1 MMIRSVL
8 AGFLIFFVGVTNS
21 IAIDY
26 KPNILLVIADDM
38 GIDASPCYDVGALK
52 PKMPNLKKLCRTGL
66 VFDNFYTN
74 PMCSP
79 TRASMITGRYS
90 FRTGVGTAVGP
101 NSSNGLRLGE
111 KTLFQLFTEKAS
123 DYEHAVIGKWHLA
136 TRDNGGIDHPKLAGV
151 GYYSGLL
158 AGTVEDYSDWW
169 RTNQGLTGKFKQ
181 YVTTIFTEDAISW
194 IEQQQQK
201 PWFLWLA
208 HVAPH
213 TPFHLPPKGLYSD
226 KSLTG
231 SEQDIRQNPL
241 KYYFAALEALD
252 KELGRLL
259 KSMSK
264 QVRDNTVIIFIGDN
278 GSPNRAVQSPYERG
292 RAKASVFDGG
302 THTPLIVGGNGV
314 LRKGEREDALINSTD
329 IFATVSELAGI
340 SQSAISSAEDSVS
353 FAPLLSEKKEHKRK
367 FAYVEHFGVSDSK
380 VGGRR
385 AAQYGWAIRGQRYKY
400 IKLENGE
407 EFLFDLNDDPYEQMN
422 LYSEGGN
429 DLERLSDWEKQLKLR

>member
-1 MMIRSVL
+1 MTRPMF
-8 AGFLIFFVGVTNS
+8 AGFLIYLLSAAYSVAAEG
-21 IAIDY
+21 

-52 PKMPNLKKLCRTGL
+52 PNMPTLEKLCRTGL

-111 KTLFQLFTEKAS
+111 KTLFQTLTDKAPE
-123 DYEHAVIGKWHLA
+123 YNHAVIGKWHLA
-136 TRDNGGIDHPKLAGV
+136 TRNNGGIDHPELAGI

-158 AGTVEDYSDWW
+158 TGTVDDYSDWW
-169 RTNQGLTGKFKQ
+169 RTSQGKIGKVKR
-181 YVTTIFTEDAISW
+181 YITSIFTDDAISW
-194 IEQQQQK
+194 VQQQKQK

-213 TPFHLPPKGLYSD
+213 TPFHRPPKGLYSD
-226 KSLTG
+226 STLTG
-231 SEQDIRQNPL
+231 TDADIRRNPL

-264 QVRDNTVIIFIGDN
+264 TVRDNTVIMFIGDN
-278 GSPNRAVQSPYERG
+278 GTPNRSVQPPYERG

-302 THTPLIVGGNGV
+302 THTPLIVAGMGV
-314 LRKGEREDALINSTD
+314 TRMGQREDALINSTD
-329 IFATVSELAGI
+329 IFATVAELTGI
-340 SQSAISSAEDSVS
+340 SPTTIFYANDSIS
-353 FAPLLSEKKEHKRK
+353 FAPLLNEEKEHERK
-367 FAYVEHFGVSDSK
+367 YVYVENFGAVDGRA
-380 VGGRR
+380 GGRR
-385 AAQYGWAIRGQRYKY
+385 AAQYGWAIRDQQYKY
-400 IKLENGE
+400 IELDNGD
-407 EFLFDLNDDPYEQMN
+407 EFLFDLENDISEKEN
-422 LYSEGGN
+422 LIESFPDVARDMVAKISN
-429 DLERLSDWEKQLKLR
+429 IRPN

>member
-1 MMIRSVL
+1 MTKL
-8 AGFLIFFVGVTNS
+8 AVFLIYLLGATNGF
-21 IAIDY
+21 AADK

-52 PKMPNLKKLCRTGL
+52 PEMPNLQKLCNTGL

-101 NSSNGLRLGE
+101 NSSNGLRLNE
-111 KTLFQLFTEKAS
+111 KTLFQTFTDEVPE
-123 DYEHAVIGKWHLA
+123 YNHAVIGKWHLA

-151 GYYSGLL
+151 GHYSGLL

-169 RTNQGLTGKFKQ
+169 RTSRGLTGKVRK
-181 YVTTIFTEDAISW
+181 YVTSIFTDDAISW
-194 IEQQQQK
+194 IKKRRQK

-231 SEQDIRQNPL
+231 SEQSIRQDPL

-252 KELGRLL
+252 SELGRLL
-259 KSMSK
+259 KSMPKS
-264 QVRDNTVIIFIGDN
+264 VRDNTVIIFIGDN
-278 GSPNRAVQSPYERG
+278 GSPNRSVQSPYERG
-292 RAKASVFDGG
+292 RTKASVFDGG
-302 THTPLIVGGNGV
+302 THTPLIVAGKGVSRNGQ
-314 LRKGEREDALINSTD
+314 REHALINSTD
-329 IFATVSELAGI
+329 IFATISELAGI
-340 SQSAISSAEDSVS
+340 SQSAISHAQDSIS
-353 FAPLLSEKKEHKRK
+353 FAPLLSNDKKHKRT
-367 FAYVEHFGVSDSK
+367 FAYVEHFGDK
-380 VGGRR
+380 DAKGAGRR
-385 AAQYGWAIRGQRYKY
+385 KAQYGWAILDQQHKY
-400 IKLENGE
+400 IKLENGD
-407 EFLFDLNDDPYEQMN
+407 EFLFDLSKDLAENEN
-422 LYSEGGN
+422 LIGMLPVIASN
-429 DLERLSDWEKQLKLR
+429 LKAEREYLRSN